1 VLSSAWLESPL
12 GPILAI
18 ADDHALVLLE
28 FEEREGLETEL
39 SRLRAR
45 ASIVE
50 GRTALIEQIETE
62 LREYFAGERF
72 NFETH
77 FELHG
82 TEFQER
88 VWRELLRIPPGE
100 TRSYL
105 QLAEAVGRPTAV
117 RAVAR
122 ANGAN
127 PLAIVVPCHRV
138 IGADGALTGYGGG
151 VLRKRWLLDHEFRA
165 HAPVR

>member
-1 VLSSAWLESPL
+1 MLSSAWLESPL

-72 NFETH
+72 NFETPL
-77 FELHG
+77 ELHG
-82 TEFQER
+82 T
-88 VWRELLRIPPGE
+88 
-100 TRSYL
+100 
-105 QLAEAVGRPTAV
+105 
-117 RAVAR
+117 
-122 ANGAN
+122 
-127 PLAIVVPCHRV
+127 
-138 IGADGALTGYGGG
+138 
-151 VLRKRWLLDHEFRA
+151 
-165 HAPVR
+165 